1 MQAKK
6 VVPILPNNGPDLPM
20 PRFNV
25 SIILSGSF
33 SNMVLACLLEP
44 LRVVRDRAGEEISW
58 KIMTEDDTEVSSS
71 SGIKV
76 TPDISVAD
84 ADPADLVLLIS
95 GDEFRHRKA
104 SVALRR
110 YLSSL
115 GQNCTVIAADTGAW
129 KLALWGYL
137 DGRAATLHWQLLDEF
152 AETFPKV
159 QVLPDRYV
167 KDGRFWTCG
176 SASAALD
183 LILNYIGDR
192 FGQAAAFD
200 AGAMFLHDNA
210 RQSAASGFD
219 LSLASSASPQLTRII
234 QVMSEALESTMT
246 IAEIARA
253 VNMSERSLHRL
264 VLDELQ
270 MPPGKYYMLMRLDRA
285 RELVLFS
292 DLSLNDIA
300 LRCGFAGAATLVRSF
315 RAHRGADLRHMRNHV

>member
-1 MQAKK
+1 MYTAT
-6 VVPILPNNGPDLPM
+6 
-20 PRFNV
+20 
-25 SIILSGSF
+25 SISHF
-33 SNMVLACLLEP
+33 YAP
-44 LRVVRDRAGEEISW
+44 
-58 KIMTEDDTEVSSS
+58 
-71 SGIKV
+71 
-76 TPDISVAD
+76 
-84 ADPADLVLLIS
+84 
-95 GDEFRHRKA
+95 
-104 SVALRR
+104 
-110 YLSSL
+110 
-115 GQNCTVIAADTGAW
+115 
-129 KLALWGYL
+129 ALWPLYC
-137 DGRAATLHWQLLDEF
+137 A
-152 AETFPKV
+152 
-159 QVLPDRYV
+159 
-167 KDGRFWTCG
+167 C
-176 SASAALD
+176 LD

-210 RQSAASGFD
+210 RQSAASGFY